1 MQSIIDLMQSQ
12 LWFYLTTVGLVS
24 LCVGSFLNVVIYRLP
39 LMMQRE
45 WQSECR
51 ILLED
56 ELKANVANT
65 NKNTNSTVGGNT
77 ENSTGSNQPFNLVK
91 PNSTCPKCKTAIKPW
106 QNIPI
111 ISWLFLKGKCA
122 NCSNPISVRYPAVEA
137 ITAIL
142 SLVVAYSFGAT
153 EQALLYILVTWVL
166 VALTFIDIDHML
178 LPDQLT
184 LPLVWLA
191 LIASVMGYTIAP
203 ADAIVGAA
211 CGYLSLWSV
220 FWLFKLLTGKEGM
233 GYGDFKLLA
242 VFGAL
247 LGWQSLLTII
257 LLSSVVGAIIGI
269 ALLSIQGKD
278 KATPIPFGPY
288 LAIAGW
294 IAMLWGSQLQSTY
307 FNLMGY

>member
-1 MQSIIDLMQSQ
+1 MQSIIEVMQSQ
-12 LWFYLTTVGLVS
+12 LWFYLTTIGLIS
-24 LCVGSFLNVVIYRLP
+24 LCIGSFLNVVIYRLP

-51 ILLED
+51 LLLED
-56 ELKANVANT
+56 ELTGNKPKQANIN
-65 NKNTNSTVGGNT
+65 
-77 ENSTGSNQPFNLVK
+77 EPFNLVK

-111 ISWLFLKGKCA
+111 ISWLILKGKCA
-122 NCSNPISVRYPAVEA
+122 SCSNPISARYPAVEL

-142 SLVVAYSFGAT
+142 SLIVAYSFGAT
-153 EQALLYILVTWVL
+153 EQALLYIFVTWIL

-191 LIASVMGYTIAP
+191 LIASVMGYTITP
-203 ADAIVGAA
+203 TDAIIGAA

-294 IAMLWGSQLQSTY
+294 IAMLWGNQIQGAY
-307 FNLMGY
+307 FNLIG

>member
-1 MQSIIDLMQSQ
+1 MQSIIEVMQSQ
-12 LWFYLTTVGLVS
+12 LWFYLTTIGLVS

-45 WQSECR
+45 WQGECR
-51 ILLED
+51 LLLES
-56 ELKANVANT
+56 ELKS
-65 NKNTNSTVGGNT
+65 NKADESESLNST
-77 ENSTGSNQPFNLVK
+77 FNLVK
-91 PNSTCPKCKTAIKPW
+91 PNSTCPKCKTAIKAW
-106 QNIPI
+106 QNIPVV
-111 ISWLFLKGKCA
+111 SWLFLKGKCA
-122 NCSNPISVRYPAVEA
+122 SCSNPISARYPIVEA
-137 ITAIL
+137 ITALL
-142 SLVVAYSFGAT
+142 SLVVAYKLGAT
-153 EQALLYILVTWVL
+153 EQALLYIAITWAL

-178 LPDQLT
+178 LPDQIT

-191 LIASVMGYTIAP
+191 LIAAVLGYTVTP
-203 ADAIVGAA
+203 TDAIIGAA

-269 ALLSIQGKD
+269 ALLTIQGKD

-294 IAMLWGSQLQSTY
+294 ITMLWGEQLQTSY
-307 FNLMGY
+307 FNLIGY

>member
-1 MQSIIDLMQSQ
+1 MQSLFIEISNAMQAN

-24 LCVGSFLNVVIYRLP
+24 LCIGSFLNVVIYRLP
-39 LMMQRE
+39 LMMQKE
-45 WQSECR
+45 WQTECR
-51 ILLED
+51 LLLAD
-56 ELKANVANT
+56 ELTSPK
-65 NKNTNSTVGGNT
+65 T
-77 ENSTGSNQPFNLVK
+77 EQATSQTTDTFNLVK
-91 PNSTCPKCKTAIKPW
+91 PNSCCPKCKAAIKPW

-111 ISWLFLKGKCA
+111 FSWLFLKGKCA
-122 NCSNPISVRYPAVEA
+122 TCDNPISVRYPIVEA

-142 SLVVAYSFGAT
+142 SLVVAYTFGAT
-153 EQALLYILVTWVL
+153 EQALLYIVVTWIL

-184 LPLVWLA
+184 LPLLWLA
-191 LIASVMGYTIAP
+191 LIASVVGYTIAP
-203 ADAIVGAA
+203 SDAIIGAA

-220 FWLFKLLTGKEGM
+220 FWLFKLITGKEGM

-257 LLSSVVGAIIGI
+257 LLSSVVGAVIGI

-294 IAMLWGSQLQSTY
+294 ITMLWGTQLQNSY
-307 FNLMGY
+307 FNFIGY

>member
-1 MQSIIDLMQSQ
+1 MHTFFIDITAAMQSH
-12 LWFYLTTVGLVS
+12 LWFYLTTIGLVS
-24 LCVGSFLNVVIYRLP
+24 LCIGSFLNVVIYRLP
-39 LMMQRE
+39 LMMQKE
-45 WQSECR
+45 WQTECR
-51 ILLED
+51 LLLAD
-56 ELKANVANT
+56 ELTSPKAKQT
-65 NKNTNSTVGGNT
+65 TSQTT
-77 ENSTGSNQPFNLVK
+77 DTFNLVK
-91 PNSTCPKCKTAIKPW
+91 PNSCCPKCKAAIKPW

-122 NCSNPISVRYPAVEA
+122 TCNNPISVRYPIVEA

-142 SLVVAYSFGAT
+142 SLVVAYTFGAT
-153 EQALLYILVTWVL
+153 EQALLYIVVTWAL

-184 LPLVWLA
+184 LPLLWLA

-203 ADAIVGAA
+203 SDAIIGAA

-220 FWLFKLLTGKEGM
+220 FWLFKLITGKEGM

-242 VFGAL
+242 VFGAI

-257 LLSSVVGAIIGI
+257 LLSSVVGAVIGI

-294 IAMLWGSQLQSTY
+294 FTMLWGTQLQNSY
-307 FNLMGY
+307 FNFIGY

>member
-1 MQSIIDLMQSQ
+1 MQSIIEVMQSQ
-12 LWFYLTTVGLVS
+12 LWFYLTTIGLVS

-45 WQSECR
+45 WQGECR
-51 ILLED
+51 LLLES
-56 ELKANVANT
+56 ELKSNKANT
-65 NKNTNSTVGGNT
+65 NEPFSSGLNST
-77 ENSTGSNQPFNLVK
+77 FNLVK
-91 PNSTCPKCKTAIKPW
+91 PNSTCPKCKTAIKAW
-106 QNIPI
+106 QNIPVV
-111 ISWLFLKGKCA
+111 SWLFLKGKCA
-122 NCSNPISVRYPAVEA
+122 SCSNPISARYPIVEA
-137 ITAIL
+137 ITALL
-142 SLVVAYSFGAT
+142 SLVVAYKLGAT
-153 EQALLYILVTWVL
+153 EQALLYIAITWAL

-178 LPDQLT
+178 LPDQIT

-191 LIASVMGYTIAP
+191 LIAAVLGYTVTP
-203 ADAIVGAA
+203 TDAIIGAA

-269 ALLSIQGKD
+269 ALLTIQGKD

-294 IAMLWGSQLQSTY
+294 ITMLWGEQLQTSY
-307 FNLMGY
+307 FNLIGY

>member
-1 MQSIIDLMQSQ
+1 MQSFFIDITAAMQNH

-24 LCVGSFLNVVIYRLP
+24 LCIGSFLNVVIYRLP
-39 LMMQRE
+39 LMMQKE
-45 WQSECR
+45 WQTECR
-51 ILLED
+51 LLLAD
-56 ELKANVANT
+56 DLTSPK
-65 NKNTNSTVGGNT
+65 T
-77 ENSTGSNQPFNLVK
+77 EQTTSQTTDTFNLVK
-91 PNSTCPKCKTAIKPW
+91 PNSCCPKCKAAIKPW

-111 ISWLFLKGKCA
+111 FSWLFLKGKCA
-122 NCSNPISVRYPAVEA
+122 TCDNPISVRYPIVEA

-142 SLVVAYSFGAT
+142 SLVVAYTFGAT
-153 EQALLYILVTWVL
+153 EQALLYIVVTWIL

-184 LPLVWLA
+184 LPLLWLA
-191 LIASVMGYTIAP
+191 LIASVVGYTIAP
-203 ADAIVGAA
+203 SDAIIGAA

-220 FWLFKLLTGKEGM
+220 FWLFKLITGKEGM

-257 LLSSVVGAIIGI
+257 LLSSVVGAVIGI

-294 IAMLWGSQLQSTY
+294 ITMLWGTQLQNSY
-307 FNLMGY
+307 FNFIGY